1 MGRVCPTF
9 VAGRWVG
16 AEFFEENPSFGGSG
30 EQVGHRGFG
39 SPGKLKVRITVF
51 PIPEHGLFF
60 LSQSAIV
67 SELFRLVV
75 CSGLPLWG
83 NGKAASGV
91 CPQLASP
98 FASYRVRANPGV
110 CLLSRGGSRQRV
122 GPREACPSGQVDRA
136 PRGGGGWSYRA
147 SGVPPKLD
155 MFRAAGRRRAPPT
168 SDSESVQNT
177 RRGTIAEGVGVF
189 G

>member
-83 NGKAASGV
+83 NGKAALGV

-98 FASYRVRANPGV
+98 CASYRARASPGV

-136 PRGGGGWSYRA
+136 PRGCGGEVSELVA
-147 SGVPPKLD
+147 SPRSSIRFGLRGGVAPHPPLTAKV
-155 MFRAAGRRRAPPT
+155 FRTLVVGR
-168 SDSESVQNT
+168 SL
-177 RRGTIAEGVGVF
+177 RG
-189 G
+189 